1 MELCS
6 VLIALNMAREIN
18 HLPFPRRPRETSNYC
33 RRHAIPLQARQ
44 SCCKVN

>member
-6 VLIALNMAREIN
+6 VLIALCMAREVN
-18 HLPFPRRPRETSNYC
+18 LPFPRRPRGTSNYC